1 METQWI
7 DYLSKVTV
15 YISVSYLFYYYLLSN
30 DAHFLLNRLFL
41 LSMLPLSFLLP
52 LAPLQSPFRRL
63 TLSPEALQAFSELKD
78 PVNPT
83 SALSLTL
90 FIGYWIVFTLLCLR
104 ILFHLIH
111 LYRLQNRQPRERLH
125 NITLVKINT
134 PIPPFSFFN
143 RIFLHSGE
151 QCGHEEL
158 EQIISHESVH
168 IRQFHSLDILIM
180 ELAVALQWFNPLI
193 WLYKKALKETHE
205 YLADRE
211 VIAQGFNA
219 DGYRLLLFEQQF
231 GAKLFEFASNLKQS
245 QIKRRMFMMNRM
257 NETGKVPYRIILAL
271 PLIVLLALALAEP
284 KLVLAQTAATD
295 SRSAAQDQTQKQE
308 VMDTLKKFAAKQKML
323 EEKLAAAGS
332 DEERLKIKQ
341 ALHDLISEQKAYEVG
356 VGIKTDEKISEE
368 KAKELM
374 AKFAEKEKYLKEL
387 YSKADS
393 PEKKEKIKQ
402 DLESLFKKRQ
412 EFLQQAGMRPKEES
426 LSREDL
432 EKKLL
437 KVQEKRAKLKQMIA
451 DEKNQEKLQ
460 ELKSKYKEVAE
471 FEEQLKIKIQAQAK
485 QNP

>member
-15 YISVSYLFYYYLLSN
+15 YISVSYLLYYYLLSN

-52 LAPLQSPFRRL
+52 LAPLQSPFRHL

>member
-1 METQWI
+1 METHWI

-15 YISVSYLFYYYLLSN
+15 YISVSYLLYYYLLSN

-52 LAPLQSPFRRL
+52 LAPLQSPFRSL

-83 SALSLTL
+83 SALTL
-90 FIGYWIVFTLLCLR
+90 AMFIGYWIVFTLLCLR

-271 PLIVLLALALAEP
+271 PLIVLLALTLAEP

-332 DEERLKIKQ
+332 DEEKLKIKQ

-412 EFLQQAGMRPKEES
+412 EFLKQTGIRPKEEFVS
-426 LSREDL
+426 TEEL

-437 KVQEKRAKLKQMIA
+437 SVQEKRAILKQMIA

-471 FEEQLKIKIQAQAK
+471 FEEQLKIKIQAQTK